1 MGKRILILTLT
12 VLMLISSFTVTALA
26 DGYCNLGSVYTGAV
40 LNYRIADITDGYSVG
55 CDNLPAGLQLAA
67 FGGGIYLSGIAQN
80 AGDYTFVIYTDDPM
94 TGCITCN
101 LYVTPAAPQITAS
114 ADVDCNV
121 GDYALLSVSAF
132 SGDGGAVNYQWY
144 AGASPEGI
152 GGYPVAGANG
162 PEISPPTSTEGT
174 TYYYCVVSN
183 AQGETAASRAI
194 RVTVKAMQPESIM
207 VHTLPKTVEYRMG
220 QLIKVDGLTLEVRY
234 ANGRSDIVSDGFTV
248 YPGSYDAV
256 NNVLIL
262 NVEYQGRQ
270 CSFPVN
276 VTESEPVISGIG
288 MVKLPDKQEF
298 SEGEFFD
305 GTGLVFRVYYA
316 DGTYSDENSGYTVEP
331 TVVSGSS
338 TQTMTLYYKDFSC
351 TFPITV
357 KSNAAPASM
366 LEVAST
372 PAKLTYTVG
381 DSLDT
386 SGLVLR
392 DTQNG
397 VQTVV
402 RDGYSVSPTV
412 LNTAGVQTV
421 TVTYNGKSTYFT
433 VEVKE
438 AADGKTALPG
448 VKDKLDSAMEKINI
462 KPTGEANKGAIV
474 VVLIVAL
481 LALGALGAYM
491 VVLENGGPEEI
502 KYRIEV
508 FIYNIRAKFKKK

>member
-1 MGKRILILTLT
+1 
-12 VLMLISSFTVTALA
+12 MLLLLSAFTVTVSA
-26 DGYCNLGSVYTGAV
+26 DSYCNLGSVYTGAV
-40 LNYRIADITDGYSVG
+40 LNYRIADITDGFTVG

-80 AGDYTFVIYTDDPM
+80 AGDYTFVVYTDDPM

-101 LYVTPAAPQITAS
+101 LNVTPAAPQITAS

-144 AGASPEGI
+144 AGASPDGT
-152 GGYPVAGANG
+152 GGYPVGGANG
-162 PEISPPTSTEGT
+162 PEFSPSTSNEGT

-183 AQGETAASRAI
+183 TQGEAASSRAI
-194 RVTVKAMQPESIM
+194 RVTVAAMQPESIM
-207 VHTLPKTVEYRMG
+207 VHTLPKTVEYLMG
-220 QLIKVDGLTLEVRY
+220 QLIKVEGLTLEVKY
-234 ANGRSDIVSDGFTV
+234 PNGRSDIVSDGFTL
-248 YPGSYDAV
+248 YPGSYDEI
-256 NNVLIL
+256 NNVLVL
-262 NVEYQGRQ
+262 NVEYDGRQ

-276 VTESEPVISGIG
+276 VTNSDPVISGIG

-298 SEGEFFD
+298 SEGDFFD

-316 DGTYSDENSGYTVEP
+316 NGTYSDENSGYTVEP
-331 TVVSGSS
+331 TVVQGSG

-357 KSNAAPASM
+357 KTKTVPASL

-372 PAKLTYTVG
+372 PSKLTYTVG

-386 SGLVLR
+386 SGLTLR
-392 DTQNG
+392 DTENG

-402 RDGYSVSPTV
+402 RNGYSVSPTV
-412 LNTAGVQTV
+412 LSTAGVQTV

-438 AADGKTALPG
+438 TSGGKTTLPG

-474 VVLIVAL
+474 IVLIVAL

-491 VVLENGGPEEI
+491 VILENGGPEEI
-502 KYRIEV
+502 KYKIEV
-508 FIYNIRAKFKKK
+508 FIYNIRGKFRKK